1 MFLNRIFFLCFFL
14 TASFLN
20 AQQKQAVGSLKM
32 ENLDEVMVTA
42 TRTARQLSSLP
53 LPVQLISKEQIKLS
67 GSLRLNDILDEQTGL
82 VIVPDFGG
90 VSGIQM
96 QGLDAQYT
104 LILIDGVPLIG
115 RSAGTFDLSRVAVNN
130 VKQIEIVKGPSSGLY
145 GSEAIGGV
153 INIITETP
161 KETPLKGDAGYRL
174 GSYMTQ
180 DANIGLSFGKE
191 KTSFNAYVDAFATE
205 GYDLDKSDIYKT
217 ILPYKNVTSQLQF
230 QYKAS
235 DKWRA
240 LVSARYFGQDG
251 DLESV
256 IDGEPASGNTFTN
269 EFNIHMRLFH
279 NPNKNLSLTYEVYGT
294 QYHTNDETHFDN
306 SNDLAESGFYK
317 ENLLRPEIRAT
328 YKHRNVVYTV
338 GFGYSFSKLD
348 RTFFAE
354 KINYNSYYGYGQ
366 YDFTYKK
373 WNVLAGARYDK
384 NEAYA
389 SAFSPKL
396 AVNFKVNDAFSFKA
410 SVGYGFKAP
419 DLRQLYFDFNNPAV
433 GYIVLG
439 YNVAPNRLMELQ
451 GQDRIDGLLVPNSF
465 FDSPLKTENSIG
477 YNFGIDHR
485 YKKVKSSLNVFYNN
499 VENLIDT
506 KVVATLLS
514 NGQNVFSY
522 TNIGSVFTTG
532 LEFNSQVQVTDNF
545 LISGGYQYL
554 IAKDSDVIDAIEKG
568 EVYARD
574 PQTQQSFQLGKS
586 DYFGLFNRS
595 KHTANLKALLKI
607 PAWNASYTLRAI
619 YRSKYGLFD
628 TNNNQI
634 LDNYDK
640 FANEYATLDTSFTK
654 EISDSVELQLGM
666 DNILNFT
673 DTQNAS
679 NIAGRLIY
687 WKIRCQF

>member
-1 MFLNRIFFLCFFL
+1 MFLNRVFFVCFFL
-14 TASFLN
+14 TASFSN
-20 AQQKQAVGSLKM
+20 AQQKQTVDSLKM

-42 TRTARQLSSLP
+42 TRTVRQLSSLP

-82 VIVPDFGG
+82 IIVPDFGG
-90 VSGIQM
+90 VLGIQM

-104 LILIDGVPLIG
+104 LILIDGVPLVG

-161 KETPLKGDAGYRL
+161 KETPLKGDVSYRL
-174 GSYMTQ
+174 GSYLTQ
-180 DANIGLSFGKE
+180 DANVGVTFGKG
-191 KTSFNAYVDAFATE
+191 KTSFNAYVDAFSSE
-205 GYDLDKSDIYKT
+205 GYDLDKSDAYRT
-217 ILPYKNVTSQLQF
+217 LLPYKNVTSQLQF

-235 DKWRA
+235 EKWRA

-256 IDGEPASGNTFTN
+256 IDDESASGNTITN
-269 EFNIHMRLFH
+269 EFNIHTRVFH

-294 QYHTNDETHFDN
+294 QYHTNDETRFDD
-306 SNDLAESGFYK
+306 SNELAESGFYK
-317 ENLLRPEIRAT
+317 ENLLRPETRAT
-328 YKHRNVVYTV
+328 YRHGNVVYTA
-338 GFGYSFSKLD
+338 GFGYSFNNLD

-384 NEAYA
+384 NDAYA

-396 AVNFKVNDAFSFKA
+396 AVNFKANESVSFKA

-439 YNVAPNRLMELQ
+439 YNVAANRLVELQ
-451 GQDRIDGLLVPNSF
+451 SQGQIENILVPGNF

-485 YKKVKSSLNVFYNN
+485 YKKVKSSVNVFYNN

-506 KVVATLLS
+506 KVVATLA

-522 TNIGSVFTTG
+522 TNVGSVFTAG
-532 LEFNSQVQVTDNF
+532 LEVNSQVQVTDN
-545 LISGGYQYL
+545 LQISGGYQYL
-554 IAKDSDVIDAIEKG
+554 IAKDNDVIDAIENG
-568 EVYARD
+568 EIYARD
-574 PQTQQSFQLGKS
+574 PETQQSFQLGKS

-595 KHTANLKALLKI
+595 KHTANLKTTWKI
-607 PAWNASYTLRAI
+607 PAWKASHTLRAT

-634 LDNYDK
+634 LDNYDT
-640 FANEYATLDTSFTK
+640 FAKEYVTLDTSFTK
-654 EISDSVELQLGM
+654 EISDNIELQLGM

-687 WKIRCQF
+687 WKVRYQF